1 MIIYFSGTGNS
12 LATAQKIAEA
22 IGDKAV
28 VVVAGDP
35 ECRPDLEAKGIM
47 NYINIRCNV
56 LETLKEYQAKMGIKE
71 L

>member
-1 MIIYFSGTGNS
+1 
-12 LATAQKIAEA
+12 
-22 IGDKAV
+22 V

-56 LETLKEYQAKMGIKE
+56 LDTLKEYQAKMGIKE